1 MASKQDTRVTLTQET
16 YAFVGAIAKLRKCSV
31 SDVIEQALQLVADP
45 LPPLL
50 LAQQLIAAFQAQVT
64 EVRDQVAVIAEYV
77 VDAHRTT
84 VAKGNIFA
92 ARDAVANSNG
102 KAR

>member
-1 MASKQDTRVTLTQET
+1 MASKADTRVTLTQET
-16 YAFVGAIAKLRKCSV
+16 KDFVDAIAKLRKCSA
-31 SDVIEQALQLVADP
+31 SDVIEQALRLVAAP

-50 LAQQLIAAFQAQVT
+50 LAGQLLAAYQAQVT
-64 EVRDQVAVIAEYV
+64 EVRDQVSVIAEYV

-84 VAKGNIFA
+84 VAKGGIFA
-92 ARDAVANSNG
+92 VRDAVANSNG